1 MWAAT
6 KMIRTANRISAL
18 PKVPAPQPAPKRG
31 LWLDGSGTDEQRGPP
46 PAEFKFSALR
56 LTPSKP

>member
-1 MWAAT
+1 
-6 KMIRTANRISAL
+6 MIRTANRISAL